1 MASVRP
7 TKIPGRW
14 REGYALE
21 FHTLSSVYIGDNEY
35 GHPEFATTRSEVG
48 ELLYRL
54 KNRSDASVVPEI
66 IEAAAIFLASWNPT
80 IEAIVPVPASRTR
93 ALQPVMLLGDA
104 LAKRLGLPFAQ
115 DWVRKTREIP
125 ELKNVYDYDE
135 RIRLLAGAHEVDRAK
150 AEGRRVLVF
159 DDLYR
164 SGATVNAITE
174 TLYDQGGVSEVFAL
188 TITRTRSLR

>member
-1 MASVRP
+1 
-7 TKIPGRW
+7 
-14 REGYALE
+14 
-21 FHTLSSVYIGDNEY
+21 
-35 GHPEFATTRSEVG
+35 
-48 ELLYRL
+48 
-54 KNRSDASVVPEI
+54 
-66 IEAAAIFLASWNPT
+66 
-80 IEAIVPVPASRTR
+80 
-93 ALQPVMLLGDA
+93 MLLGEA

-135 RIRLLAGAHEVDRAK
+135 RIRLLAGAHEADRAK
-150 AEGRRVLVF
+150 AEGRRVLAF

-164 SGATVNAITE
+164 SGATLNAIAE